1 MEETAIPVKLTQYS
15 SGSGCGCKISPSVLK
30 EMLASNDV
38 LPSHPNL
45 IVGHESN
52 DDAAVY
58 DAGNGTFIISTTDFF
73 MPIVDDA
80 FTFGKIAAT
89 NALSDV
95 YAMGGTPIMAV
106 AILGWPISKLNPALA
121 AEVIEGGRF
130 MCRMAGIPLAG
141 GHTIESPE
149 PFFGLA
155 VTGTVL
161 PEHLKKN
168 NTAKEG
174 DQLFLTKPLGVGII
188 STAAKRGI
196 NADGDLL
203 AAISYMCTLNKMG
216 KALGKIKGV
225 NAVTDV
231 TGFGLLGHLIE
242 MTEGSQL
249 SAEIVFEKIP
259 VIPAAKRYAS
269 QFIYPD
275 MTTKNFSAYS
285 SKTTSLSAEQL
296 FIMCDPQ
303 TSGGLLV
310 SVAKDAVDEY
320 LQCVRDFSLQGIAD
334 YCIGEM
340 KVQAEKIITVV

>member
-1 MEETAIPVKLTQYS
+1 MEETAIPIKLTQYS

-30 EMLASNDV
+30 EILSSKNSF
-38 LPSHPNL
+38 PSHPNL

-52 DDAAVY
+52 DDAAVL
-58 DAGNGTFIISTTDFF
+58 DTGNGTYVISTTDFF

-121 AEVIEGGRF
+121 SEVIEGGRF

-161 PEHLKKN
+161 PENLKKN

-174 DQLFLTKPLGVGII
+174 DQLFITKPLGLGII
-188 STAAKRGI
+188 STAAKRGV
-196 NADGDLL
+196 ASDADLL
-203 AAISYMCTLNKMG
+203 AATSYMSTLNKMG
-216 KALGKIKGV
+216 EALGKIPGV
-225 NAVTDV
+225 NALTDV
-231 TGFGLLGHLIE
+231 TGFGFLGHLIE
-242 MTEGSQL
+242 MTEGSNL
-249 SAEIVFEKIP
+249 SAEISFDKIP
-259 VIPAAKRYAS
+259 VIPAAKNYAS

-275 MTTKNFSAYS
+275 MATKNFSAYS
-285 SKTTSLSAEQL
+285 SKSTTLTAEQL
-296 FIMCDPQ
+296 FILCDPQ

-310 SVAKDAVDEY
+310 SVAKDTVDGY
-320 LQCVRDFSLQGIAD
+320 LQCVLDFGLQGIAD
-334 YCIGEM
+334 HCIGEM
-340 KVQAEKIITVV
+340 TLQKEKIITIL

>member
-1 MEETAIPVKLTQYS
+1 MEEISIPVKLTEYS
-15 SGSGCGCKISPSVLK
+15 SGSGCGCKISPTVLK
-30 EMLASNDV
+30 EMLLSKEV
-38 LPSHPNL
+38 FPGHPNL
-45 IVGHESN
+45 VVGSESN
-52 DDAAVY
+52 DDAAVF
-58 DAGNGTFIISTTDFF
+58 DNGNGQYIISTTDFF

-121 AEVIEGGRF
+121 AEVIDGGRF

-168 NTAKEG
+168 NTAKAG
-174 DQLFLTKPLGVGII
+174 DQLYITKPLGLGII
-188 STAAKRGI
+188 STAAKRGV
-196 NADGDLL
+196 ASEGDLL
-203 AAISYMCTLNKMG
+203 AAVSYMCALNKMG
-216 KALGKIKGV
+216 EALGKIPGV
-225 NAVTDV
+225 NAITDV

-242 MTEGSQL
+242 MTEGSNL
-249 SAEIVFEKIP
+249 SAEISFDKIP
-259 VIPAAKRYAS
+259 LIPAAKRYAS

-285 SKTTSLSAEQL
+285 SKSTTLSAEQL
-296 FIMCDPQ
+296 FILCDPQ

-310 SVAKDAVDEY
+310 SVAKDAVNEY
-320 LQCVRDFSLQGIAD
+320 LQCVRDIGLQGIAD
-334 YCIGEM
+334 RCIGEM
-340 KVQAEKIITVV
+340 TLQKEKIITIL

>member
-15 SGSGCGCKISPSVLK
+15 SGSGCGCKISPTVLK
-30 EMLASNDV
+30 EMLSSTDTF
-38 LPSHPNL
+38 PSHPNL

-52 DDAAVY
+52 DDAAVF
-58 DAGNGTFIISTTDFF
+58 DTGNGTFIISTTDFF

-95 YAMGGTPIMAV
+95 YAMGGSPIMAV
-106 AILGWPISKLNPALA
+106 AILGWPISKLNTALA
-121 AEVIEGGRF
+121 SEVIEGGRF

-141 GHTIESPE
+141 GHTIESSE

-174 DQLFLTKPLGVGII
+174 DQLFITKPLGIGII
-188 STAAKRGI
+188 STAAKRGV
-196 NADGDLL
+196 ASEGDLL
-203 AAISYMCTLNKMG
+203 AAVSYMCTLNKMG
-216 KALGKIKGV
+216 EALGKIAGV

-242 MTEGSQL
+242 MTEGSKL
-249 SAEIVFEKIP
+249 SAEISFDKAPI
-259 VIPAAKRYAS
+259 IPAAKNYAS

-285 SKTTSLSAEQL
+285 SKTSTLTAEQL
-296 FIMCDPQ
+296 FVLCDPQ

-310 SVAKDAVDEY
+310 SVAKEAVDEY

-334 YCIGEM
+334 QCIGEI
-340 KVQAEKIITVV
+340 KIQKEKIVSVI

>member
-30 EMLASNDV
+30 EMLSSTNTF
-38 LPSHPNL
+38 PSHPNL

-52 DDAAVY
+52 DDAAVF
-58 DAGNGTFIISTTDFF
+58 DTGNGTYIISTTDFF

-95 YAMGGTPIMAV
+95 YAMGGTPMMAV

-121 AEVIEGGRF
+121 AEVIDGGRF

-168 NTAKEG
+168 NTSKKG
-174 DQLFLTKPLGVGII
+174 DQLFISKPLGLGII
-188 STAAKRGI
+188 STAAKRGV
-196 NADGDLL
+196 ASDEDLL
-203 AAISYMCTLNKMG
+203 AAASYMSTLNKMG
-216 KALGKIKGV
+216 EALGKIPGV
-225 NAVTDV
+225 NALTDV
-231 TGFGLLGHLIE
+231 TGFGFLGHLIE
-242 MTEGSQL
+242 MAEGSNL
-249 SAEIVFEKIP
+249 SAEISFNKIP
-259 VIPAAKRYAS
+259 VIPAAKNYAS

-275 MTTKNFSAYS
+275 MATKNFSAYS
-285 SKTTSLSAEQL
+285 SKSTTLTAEQL
-296 FIMCDPQ
+296 FILCDPQ

-320 LQCVRDFSLQGIAD
+320 LQCVRDFGLQGIAD
-334 YCIGEM
+334 HCIGEM
-340 KVQAEKIITVV
+340 TLQKEKIITIL

>member
-1 MEETAIPVKLTQYS
+1 MEETAIPIKLTQYS
-15 SGSGCGCKISPSVLK
+15 SGSGCGCKISPSILK
-30 EMLASNDV
+30 DMLASKDV
-38 LPSHPNL
+38 FPTHPNL

-52 DDAAVY
+52 DDAAVF

-106 AILGWPISKLNPALA
+106 AILGWPISKLNPSLA
-121 AEVIEGGRF
+121 SEVIEGGRF

-161 PEHLKKN
+161 PENLKKN
-168 NTAKEG
+168 NSAKAG
-174 DQLFLTKPLGVGII
+174 DQLFLTKPIGLGII

-196 NADGDLL
+196 ASEEDLL
-203 AAISYMCTLNKMG
+203 TATSYMCTLNKMG
-216 KALGKIKGV
+216 EALGKIKGV
-225 NAVTDV
+225 NAITDV

-249 SAEIVFEKIP
+249 SAEIQFEKIP
-259 VIPAAKRYAS
+259 VIPAAKKYAS

-285 SKTTSLSAEQL
+285 SKSTTLSAEQL
-296 FIMCDPQ
+296 FLLCDPQ

-310 SVAKDAVDEY
+310 SVAKEAVEEY
-320 LQCVRDFSLQGIAD
+320 LKCVHDFGLQGIAD
-334 YCIGEM
+334 TCIGEM
-340 KVQAEKIITVV
+340 KAQGDKIISVI

>member
-15 SGSGCGCKISPSVLK
+15 SGSGCGCKISPTVLK
-30 EMLASNDV
+30 EMLSSTDTF
-38 LPSHPNL
+38 PSHPNL

-52 DDAAVY
+52 DDAAVF
-58 DAGNGTFIISTTDFF
+58 DTGNGTFIISTTDFF

-106 AILGWPISKLNPALA
+106 AILGWPISKLNTVLA

-174 DQLFLTKPLGVGII
+174 DQLFITKPLGIGII
-188 STAAKRGI
+188 STAAKRGM
-196 NADGDLL
+196 ASEGDIL
-203 AAISYMCTLNKMG
+203 AAVSYMCTLNKMG
-216 KALGKIKGV
+216 EALGKIAGV

-242 MTEGSQL
+242 MTEGSKL
-249 SAEIVFEKIP
+249 SAEISFDKVPI
-259 VIPAAKRYAS
+259 IPAAKNYAS

-285 SKTTSLSAEQL
+285 SKTSTLTAEQL
-296 FIMCDPQ
+296 FVLCDPQ

-310 SVAKDAVDEY
+310 SVAKEAVDEY

-334 YCIGEM
+334 QCIGEM
-340 KVQAEKIITVV
+340 TIQKEKIVSVI